1 MLLRNRPSF
10 TMSFVYNIP
19 GVRLLQ
25 TKLNSLSSY
34 IPPPPPETH
43 EPRRIVIVHSHP
55 VPDSFSKAIAD
66 TFETSALAQG
76 HEVKRINLYDNDD
89 PTKCYRPNLSRA
101 EKAKYFTLIGK
112 ENAEQELAPEV
123 RSHLEM
129 LKWCNTLVFIYPTW
143 WMNTPASLKGFLD
156 RTLVPGLTWTF
167 PSKDKTGVAALG
179 LTPKLT
185 NVEQI
190 VGIST
195 YGASQSIVTFAGDNG
210 RRMISNA
217 IRHSVCPAAT
227 VTWLSQYHLDTISDE
242 ERGQFLNQVKELPKQ
257 L

>member
-1 MLLRNRPSF
+1 
-10 TMSFVYNIP
+10 MSFIYSVP

-25 TKLNSLSSY
+25 TKLNHLTSY
-34 IPPPPPETH
+34 VPPPPPESH
-43 EPRRIVIVHSHP
+43 EPRRIVMVHSHP
-55 VPDSFSKAIAD
+55 VPDSFSKSLAD
-66 TFETSALAQG
+66 TFETSALKEG
-76 HEVKRINLYDNDD
+76 HQVKRINLYDNDD

-101 EKAKYFTLIGK
+101 EKDKYFKLIGK
-112 ENAEQELAPEV
+112 EHAEQQLDPQV
-123 RSHLEM
+123 RTHLEM

-167 PSKDKTGVAALG
+167 PSKDKKGVAALG

-185 NVEQI
+185 NIEQI

-195 YGASQSIVTFAGDNG
+195 YGASQSIVTLAGDNG

-217 IRHSVCPAAT
+217 IRHSVCPNAT
-227 VTWLSQYHLDTISDE
+227 VLWMSFYHLDTVSNE
-242 ERGQFLNQVKELPKQ
+242 ERGIFLEQVKELPKE

>member
-1 MLLRNRPSF
+1 
-10 TMSFVYNIP
+10 MSYIYSVP

-34 IPPPPPETH
+34 VPPPPPEKH
-43 EPRRIVIVHSHP
+43 EPRRVVLVHAHP
-55 VPDSFSKAIAD
+55 SPDSFSAAMAD
-66 TFETSALAQG
+66 TFEASALDAG
-76 HEVKRINLYDNDD
+76 HEVKRINLYGNDD
-89 PTKCYRPNLSRA
+89 PSKCYRPNLSRH
-101 EKAKYFTLIGK
+101 ERESYFRNMKK
-112 ENAEQELAPEV
+112 ENAEELLAPEV
-123 RSHLEM
+123 RTHLEM

-167 PSKDKTGVAALG
+167 PSKDKKGVAALG
-179 LTPKLT
+179 LTPKLE
-185 NVEQI
+185 NIEQI

-195 YGASQSIVTFAGDNG
+195 YGASQSIVTLAGDNG

-227 VTWLSQYHLDTISDE
+227 VLWLSFYHLDTVSDE
-242 ERGQFLNQVKELPKQ
+242 ERAKFLEQVKQVPKD